1 MSWCRGVLGGAIR
14 WSHSYS
20 PIIKR
25 NRVPFVDFETGAPKK
40 MMNQS
45 SSRTNSH
52 SLKQTTAALI
62 STSDVYTVSKQARI
76 IKAFESDR
84 GGKLRIFKGRV
95 IPQLS
100 TPRVPHSGR
109 NNTGKIT
116 TRHQGGGNKNRLRL
130 IDYKRGRKEIPA
142 TVLRIEYC
150 PKRTSHIALIQY
162 EDGVMSYI
170 VAPLALRPGNTVIA
184 SETAPIEAG
193 NCLPLKR
200 IPVGSIIHNIEIRPG
215 AGGQMQRAAGVFGT
229 LVALDDK
236 FATIRLKSTELRKF
250 DPNCWA
256 TIGQVSNTDLYFRNR
271 GKAGV
276 VRWLGIRPRVAG
288 TAQTP
293 VTHPHGGGTAHRHTK
308 RPPVSPWGVH
318 RSGMRTRSPKKPLGP
333 ITERKLSFKL
343 QKKFGIRSS
352 KP

>member
-1 MSWCRGVLGGAIR
+1 M
-14 WSHSYS
+14 
-20 PIIKR
+20 K
-25 NRVPFVDFETGAPKK
+25 
-40 MMNQS
+40 
-45 SSRTNSH
+45 
-52 SLKQTTAALI
+52 
-62 STSDVYTVSKQARI
+62 
-76 IKAFESDR
+76 

-100 TPRVPHSGR
+100 TPRISHSGR

-130 IDYKRGRKEIPA
+130 IDYKRGRKNIPA

-162 EDGVMSYI
+162 EDGVLSYI
-170 VAPLALRPGNTVIA
+170 VAPLALRPGNVVIA
-184 SETAPIEAG
+184 SENAPIEAG
-193 NCLPLKR
+193 NCLPLKK
-200 IPVGSIIHNIEIRPG
+200 IPIGSIIHNIEIRPG

-229 LVALDDK
+229 IMAVDEK

-250 DPNCWA
+250 DVNCWA
-256 TIGQVSNTDLYFRNR
+256 TIGQVSNTDLYFKNR

-293 VTHPHGGGTAHRHTK
+293 ITHPHGGGTAHRHTK

-318 RSGMRTRSPKKPLGP
+318 RSGMRTRSPKKGLGL

-343 QKKFGIRSS
+343 QKKFGIRTS